1 MKIKAFI
8 GVFLVLLSFKTLA
21 DQATVAGTSVGTIIV
36 TAEKDSQ
43 GNALFGGCML
53 NLNQSISATTGL
65 SSCAGNWV
73 SLSCS
78 GDFNSRS
85 DASQLLNIAQ
95 MAKALEKNIDVRV
108 DDTEKHNGYC
118 VAKRI
123 QLK

>member
-1 MKIKAFI
+1 MKFKALV
-8 GVFLVLLSFKTLA
+8 GACLVFWGFNALA
-21 DQATVAGTSVGTIIV
+21 AQATVAGTSVGTIIV
-36 TAEKDSQ
+36 TAEKDGQ
-43 GNALFGGCML
+43 GNATFGGCML
-53 NLNQSISATTGL
+53 NLNQSIAAATGL
-65 SSCAGNWV
+65 SCAGNWV

-85 DASQLLNIAQ
+85 EASQLLNIAQ